1 MHRKYNRV
9 GRETLEFAETTP
21 LPLLQAIVE
30 FSDDQQGV
38 AVIDWP
44 RDHDDDALRLQV
56 LDLLNACTVEQ
67 LHPIEDRCRRIRTL
81 ATGKGPASL
90 DHVAAQRLS
99 HEELLALA
107 GQPDE
112 LCRSIW
118 VFLRHPQAFEDAEAF
133 HGARQYRDLGKM
145 YDAFE
150 IDPGT
155 RSVDMADKI
164 DTVALASLVTAR
176 LELPSSVI
184 IRTLDLAATQNHPA
198 SVLVIVRHAGPLSS
212 VLNHKDNG
220 LRATIYYR
228 PPNEA
233 TLIWTPAGQTLEI
246 CGPSPGVRRVVAE
259 TFAETVFRTDLSTK
273 PLNWRYYDLSRFH
286 RSLELDPPRWDDVD
300 VEITKLVAVE
310 MRLGAWTRRL
320 SLKVTI
326 EDDIAQVAQRFL
338 GGDQILR
345 KAEGFSSLTVAVKY
359 RRQGE
364 KRARSMEIS
373 FGDRR
378 SNLQGKTDATQRE
391 LGYRL
396 LQHWGILNRLR
407 PLDYDEINQILPE
420 LLVLHD
426 LPRDEISGGN
436 LRRLGLDPKR
446 LLDAG
451 VIAHRGRSRVV
462 LIDDDEEVLLEAGP
476 RRDEMS
482 ATYSFGGD
490 AGTVGLEDVLEFTLK
505 RDWLEE
511 IVHKAL
517 RKVTRKASVEHLGEN
532 LSCLGMLDGDAGQ
545 VPIYLV
551 RRLDTMETLQATDMM
566 LRQRQEG
573 GIGIVLAV
581 TSTPL
586 THLGPNVVVPLPDV
600 LSKDGL
606 DEAAIASIWHRFRMG
621 RLLARG
627 GTEVALLRFG
637 PQMAMLLVPRQA
649 PLTLGGATQVRIVE
663 RLVAA
668 HRAGQPGVQTG
679 ELIEGTGVKS
689 PADAWPSEVRK
700 TVAGVYFESAGRAL
714 WRLKVD

>member
-1 MHRKYNRV
+1 MHRKYDRV
-9 GRETLEFAETTP
+9 GRETLEFAETAP

-30 FSDDQQGV
+30 FADGDRGPE
-38 AVIDWP
+38 AIDWP
-44 RDHDDDALRLQV
+44 GDHDEDGQRLEV
-56 LDLLNACTVEQ
+56 LDLLNACMVEQ
-67 LHPIEDRCRRIRTL
+67 LHPLEDRCRRIRTL

-90 DHVAAQRLS
+90 DHVTAQRLS
-99 HEELLALA
+99 HEDLLVLA

-118 VFLRHPQAFEDAEAF
+118 VFLHHAQAFQDAEAF

-150 IDPGT
+150 IDPGAT
-155 RSVDMADKI
+155 SIDKADKI
-164 DTVALASLVTAR
+164 DAVALASLVTAR
-176 LELPSSVI
+176 LELPSSVV

-212 VLNHKDNG
+212 VLSHKDNG

-233 TLIWTPAGQTLEI
+233 TLIWTPADQTLEI
-246 CGPSPGVRRVVAE
+246 CGPSPGVRRTVAE

-273 PLNWRYYDLSRFH
+273 PLNWRHYDLSRFH
-286 RSLELDPPRWDDVD
+286 KSLDLDPPAWDDVD
-300 VEITKLVAVE
+300 IEITKLVAVD
-310 MRLGAWTRRL
+310 MRLGVWSRRL

-326 EDDIAQVAQRFL
+326 DDDIGQVARKYL

-345 KAEGFSSLTVAVKY
+345 KAEGFSGLTVAVKY
-359 RRQGE
+359 RRHGE
-364 KRARSMEIS
+364 KRTRSMEIT

-378 SNLQGKTDATQRE
+378 SNLQGKTDAAQRE

-396 LQHWGILNRLR
+396 LQHWGVLNRLR
-407 PLDYDEINQILPE
+407 PLDFDEIHEILPE
-420 LLVLHD
+420 LLALHD
-426 LPRDEISGGN
+426 LPESEVASGH

-451 VIAHRGRSRVV
+451 VIAHRGRAKVV
-462 LIDDDEEVLLEAGP
+462 LIDEDEEVTLEAGA
-476 RRDEMS
+476 RGSEMA
-482 ATYSFGGD
+482 ATDSFGGD
-490 AGTVGLEDVLEFTLK
+490 AGIVSREDILAYVLK

-511 IVHKAL
+511 IVLGAL
-517 RKVTRKASVEHLGEN
+517 RPLINKGRIEHLGEN
-532 LSCLGMLDGDAGQ
+532 LACLGMLDGEDGQ

-551 RRLDTMETLQATDMM
+551 RRLDTMETLQASDMV

-573 GIGIVLAV
+573 GIGIVLAA

-606 DEAAIASIWHRFRMG
+606 DDAAISSIWHRFRMG

-627 GTEVALLRFG
+627 GTEVALMRFG

-649 PLTLGGATQVRIVE
+649 PLTLSGAKQVRIME
-663 RLVAA
+663 RLVVAYK
-668 HRAGQPGVQTG
+668 AGQPGVQTG

-689 PADAWPSEVRK
+689 PGDAWPSEVRK
-700 TVAGVYFESAGRAL
+700 TVAGVYFEKAGRGL